1 MNYLIL
7 PTKFAHFGNLHAR
20 NDISKIITINIEK
33 PTAKKKKTPR
43 SLMSAI

>member
-7 PTKFAHFGNLHAR
+7 PTKFAHFGNIHAN

-33 PTAKKKKTPR
+33 PTATKKKTPR
-43 SLMSAI
+43 SLMIAI